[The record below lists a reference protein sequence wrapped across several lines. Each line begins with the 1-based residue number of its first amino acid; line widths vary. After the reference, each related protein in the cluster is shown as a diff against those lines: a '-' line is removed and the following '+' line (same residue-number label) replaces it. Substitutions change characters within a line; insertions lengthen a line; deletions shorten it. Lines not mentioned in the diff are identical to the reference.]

1 MGVRALQEHDLTR
14 YFLGVDVGAT
24 KTHAL
29 IADEHG
35 EILALGKAGCGN
47 PTLIGYDKFGEAVKQ
62 AVESALAQARLKIG
76 QISGAGFGVAG
87 FDWNSQKAKTLQAIE
102 AALALRMPHAA
113 VNDSV
118 LGLLA
123 NARHG
128 WGISLV
134 AGTGCNCWGRNQRG
148 EYGRVTG
155 CGDELGE
162 YAGGSE
168 LVARARHMVAY
179 EWTGRGQPTALTQA
193 FIQKTGAKNLDDL
206 IEGWGAN
213 KYPLAADSAPLIFEC
228 AAQGDKVALDLLKW
242 AGDELGELVIAVAR
256 QISVAYSSPDVILI
270 GGLFR
275 GTPSLKT
282 LVAQKVDSV
291 LPKVTYLNMQ
301 APPVVGAVVL
311 GMEQAGMAVLEIQS
325 ARIHM
330 EITMSRPSP

>member
-1 MGVRALQEHDLTR
+1 MTK

-24 KTHAL
+24 KTHAT
-29 IADEHG
+29 IASESG
-35 EILALGKAGCGN
+35 EILALGKAGHGN
-47 PTLIGYDKFGEAVKQ
+47 PTLIGYDKFGEVVKQ
-62 AVESALAQARLKIG
+62 AVEQALAQAKLTVK

-87 FDWNSQKAKTLQAIE
+87 FDWDSQKTKTAQAIE
-102 AALALRMPHAA
+102 SAIALKAPHEI
-113 VNDSV
+113 VNDSA

-155 CGDELGE
+155 YGSELGE

-168 LVARARHMVAY
+168 LVERAKHLVAY

-193 FIQKTGAKNLDDL
+193 FIKKTGAKNLADL
-206 IEGWGAN
+206 LEGLSEKQYELN
-213 KYPLAADSAPLIFEC
+213 ADSAPLIFEC
-228 AAQGDKVALDLLKW
+228 AAQGDKVALDLLQW

-256 QISVAYSSPDVILI
+256 QINVMYSSPDVILI

-275 GTPSLKT
+275 GAPSLKS
-282 LVAQKVDSV
+282 LVAEKVNSV
-291 LPKVTYLNMQ
+291 IPKATYLNMQ
-301 APPVVGAVVL
+301 APPVVGAVIL
-311 GMEQAGMAVLEIQS
+311 GMEQAGISANAIQS
-325 ARIHM
+325 ARM
-330 EITMSRPSP
+330 EMQIKAAAFRL

>member
-1 MGVRALQEHDLTR
+1 MEHKMTK

-29 IADEHG
+29 ITDESG
-35 EILALGKAGCGN
+35 SLLALGKAGRGN
-47 PTLIGYDKFGEAVKQ
+47 PSLIGYDKFGEVVLQ
-62 AVESALAQARLKIG
+62 AVNQALTQA
-76 QISGAGFGVAG
+76 QISMKQIAAAGFGVAG
-87 FDWNSQKAKTLQAIE
+87 YDWASQREKTLN
-102 AALALRMPHAA
+102 ALDVLQIKTPREI

-155 CGDELGE
+155 YGNELGE

-168 LVARARHMVAY
+168 LVDRATHLVAY

-193 FIQKTGAKNLDDL
+193 FIKKTGAKNLVDL
-206 IEGWGAN
+206 IEGLSE
-213 KYPLAADSAPLIFEC
+213 KRYLLAADSAPLIFEC
-228 AAQGDKVALDLLKW
+228 AAQGDKAALDLLKW

-256 QISVAYSSPDVILI
+256 QINVAHSSPDVFLI
-270 GGLFR
+270 GGLFK
-275 GTPSLKT
+275 GTPSLKS
-282 LVAQKVDSV
+282 LVAEKVNSV
-291 LPKVTYLNMQ
+291 IPKVTYLPMQ
-301 APPVVGAVVL
+301 APPAVGAVIL
-311 GMEQAGMAVLEIQS
+311 AMEQTKLQPYAIQN
-325 ARIHM
+325 ARVEMQI
-330 EITMSRPSP
+330 RAANFRL